1 MAYRSSLK
9 HALKLIA
16 FFNEKARKKR
26 ADFGM
31 FFACFNFARV

>member
-1 MAYRSSLK
+1 MAYRSSSK

-16 FFNEKARKKR
+16 FFDEKARKKR

-31 FFACFNFARV
+31 LFACYEFARV